1 MAEVALAHCPSYGTQ
16 DVEPVLEEVISGA
29 LGGDCGPVEGKRIL
43 VKPNLLAAR
52 EPSRAVTTHPAI
64 VGAAIDYFRARGAVV
79 CLGDSPGGAV
89 RGVER
94 VWHNTGMA
102 EVAASRGVQLVNFEA
117 GGWVE
122 RPVNGRMYAIAGALQ
137 DFDLIVSIA
146 KFKTHVLTLLTGAV
160 KNMFGCVPGFRKSAL
175 HLRNPR
181 PGPMSRAIVD
191 VFSLVRPWLNIMD
204 AVWSMDRNGPS
215 SGRVVLSG
223 LLGASRDA
231 VALDAVF
238 AQLAGVSPARVPIIS
253 EAARRRLGEANL
265 DRIEIRG
272 GCLEDFSIHGFEVPS
287 NWAFK
292 FIPGPLVSALS
303 GLLWVRP
310 YIQKSVCTGCRVC
323 ADMCPAGA
331 ISFET
336 GVGRVDHARCRSC
349 LCCHEACPEGAVGVR
364 MSRLARLI
372 S

>member
-1 MAEVALAHCPSYGTQ
+1 VALARCPSYGPG
-16 DVEPVLEEVISGA
+16 DVALALEEVISGA
-29 LGGDCGPVEGKRIL
+29 LGSECEPVEGKKVL
-43 VKPNLLAAR
+43 LKPNLLAAR
-52 EPSRAVTTHPAI
+52 EPARAVTTHPVV
-64 VGAAIDYFRARGAVV
+64 VGAAVDYFKSRGAVV

-94 VWHNTGMA
+94 VWENTGMA
-102 EVAASRGVQLVNFEA
+102 GVARSRGVRLVNFEA

-122 RPVNGRMYAIAGALQ
+122 KPVDGRQYAIAGTLEE
-137 DFDLIVSIA
+137 FDLMVNIA

-160 KNMFGCVPGFRKSAL
+160 KNTFGCVPGFHKSAL
-175 HLRNPR
+175 HLKHPR
-181 PGPMSRAIVD
+181 PGAMSRAIVD

-204 AVWSMDRNGPS
+204 AVESMDRNGPS
-215 SGRVVLSG
+215 SGRVIATG

-238 AQLAGVSPARVPIIS
+238 AELAGVPPARVPIIS
-253 EAARRRLGEANL
+253 EAGKRRLGEADL
-265 DRIEIRG
+265 ERIEIRG
-272 GCLEDFSIHGFEVPS
+272 GSLMDFNMRDFEVPS

-292 FIPGPLVSALS
+292 FIPGVLTGALARF
-303 GLLWVRP
+303 LWVRP
-310 YIQKSVCTGCRVC
+310 AILGGLCTGCRIC

-331 ISFET
+331 ISFED
-336 GVGRVDHARCRSC
+336 GPGRVDPVRCRSC
-349 LCCHEACPEGAVGVR
+349 LCCHEACPEGAVEVK